1 MKKLSTIIT
10 SLTLLSAS
18 LFAQNSLKT
27 QEQQVGYVLGIEIGK
42 QLIVSKDDIDL
53 KAMSQGM
60 EDVFSGNKPKLTN
73 AQMQDAMMKYQTSK
87 KIKESAMQEKFVS
100 HNKKEGEAFLAAN
113 KKKKGVI
120 TLASGLQYNV
130 IKKGSGK
137 VFPKPT
143 DTVVTNYHGTLINGT
158 VFDSSYDRGQ
168 AVSFPVNAVIKG
180 WSEAL
185 VKMKAGDKWHLVIPS
200 HLAYGEQGAPPSISP
215 GATLVF
221 DVELLEIK

>member
-1 MKKLSTIIT
+1 MQIFPTIIT
-10 SLTLLSAS
+10 TIALFSAS
-18 LFAQNSLKT
+18 LLAQDSLKS
-27 QEQQVGYVLGIEIGK
+27 QEQKVGYVLGVEIGK
-42 QLIVSKDDIDL
+42 QLIVSKEDIDL
-53 KAMSQGM
+53 KALTQGM
-60 EDVFSGNKPKLTN
+60 EDVFSGNKPKLSN
-73 AQMQDAMMKYQTSK
+73 EAMQDAMMKYQASK
-87 KIKESAMQEKFVS
+87 KIKERAMQEKFVS
-100 HNKKEGEAFLAAN
+100 HNKKEGEAYLAAN
-113 KKKKGVI
+113 KKKTGVI

-130 IKKGSGK
+130 IKSGSGK
-137 VFPKPT
+137 TSPKPT

-185 VKMKAGDKWHLVIPS
+185 VKMKVGDKWHLVIPS